1 MKGVCERDG
10 GIHGSVNE
18 CMYVCMKWLR
28 RMAVMER

>member
-1 MKGVCERDG
+1 MKGVCERDWG
-10 GIHGSVNE
+10 NARVCE